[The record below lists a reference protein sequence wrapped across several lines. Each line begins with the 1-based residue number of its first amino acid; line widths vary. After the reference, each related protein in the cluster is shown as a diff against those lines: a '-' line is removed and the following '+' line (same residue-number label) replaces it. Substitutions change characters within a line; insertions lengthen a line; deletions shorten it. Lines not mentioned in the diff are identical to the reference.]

1 MSNQNLQN
9 SRVDLLSVRTL
20 NLSGRQAKNAGDA
33 TDAQDFVT
41 LGQLPGIVKATVG
54 LPKKYYYTIV
64 FSSGA
69 VPVVVGDAVASPYG
83 IGRGRE
89 GYPFEAHV
97 EADITGAP
105 AGSSLKINFRASYT
119 TLVAGVY
126 TDNIV
131 GDILTTDLELLVG
144 NPGPISTRKMNPI
157 TLLQGYRITPRIK
170 QVGTATLISVSLI
183 VEKSFG
189 GLLE

>member
-9 SRVDLLSVRTL
+9 SRVDLLSVRTP
-20 NLSGRQAKNAGDA
+20 NMGGRQIKNAGDA

-54 LPKKYYYTIV
+54 LPKKRYYTIV

-69 VPVVVGDAVASPYG
+69 IPVVVGDAVASPYA
-83 IGRGRE
+83 IQRGRE

-97 EADITGAP
+97 EADITGVP
-105 AGSSLKINFRASYT
+105 AGSSLKINFRVSYT
-119 TLVAGVY
+119 TLVAGTYVN
-126 TDNIV
+126 NIV
-131 GDILTTDLELLVG
+131 GDILPTDLELLVG
-144 NPGPISTRKMNPI
+144 NPGPVATQKMNPI

-170 QVGTATLISVSLI
+170 QVGTATLISVSLT
-183 VEKSFG
+183 VEQSFG
-189 GLLE
+189 GPVK